1 MNYQNQLTPWVIHK
15 LLPNLKQMS
24 ISRFRKRTEAE
35 AYLRV
40 LQQTQPNAKFE
51 IIFDIGRELR
61 RAES

>member
-15 LLPNLKQMS
+15 LLPNLNQMS

-51 IIFDIGRELR
+51 IIFDIGRELQ

>member
-15 LLPNLKQMS
+15 LLPNLNQMS
-24 ISRFRKRTEAE
+24 VSRFRKRTEAE

-51 IIFDIGRELR
+51 IIFDIGRELQ